1 MVNVATAA
9 PTWLASIEA
18 DLDWRRVQAVT
29 RRGKPAVVV
38 PSATAYR
45 HPLAQTKRARGAI
58 VVTADVGHFEPT
70 GERIEHPF
78 ASPSPARN

>member
-1 MVNVATAA
+1 MWTLRDARNRFSTVVPAA
-9 PTWLASIEA
+9 LSGTP
-18 DLDWRRVQAVT
+18 QPVT

-45 HPLAQTKRARGAI
+45 HPLAQRKRARGAI